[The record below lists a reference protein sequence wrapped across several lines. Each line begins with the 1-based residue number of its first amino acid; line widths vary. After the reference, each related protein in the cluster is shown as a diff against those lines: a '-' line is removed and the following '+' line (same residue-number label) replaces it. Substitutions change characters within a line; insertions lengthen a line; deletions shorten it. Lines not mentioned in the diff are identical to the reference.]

1 MSKSGEKSGTFIK
14 QNSLPEKRN
23 AMTAARS
30 AVAAFLSRG
39 RRRNHHPFCYF
50 TSEYRQFSSSSSLFS
65 HASTRD
71 DEVTTGNVTDAFQ
84 DKTKDVV
91 IVGGGPT
98 GIALHALLSSF
109 DVKNVLL
116 IERYSNGPSK
126 HPKAH
131 FINRRTMEI
140 LRDRNAFGFGEKT
153 TVASRV
159 REEMSDVVNWRHF
172 RYVTGILDE
181 KNEELGSVDHFA
193 TERMEIGETTAST
206 EGVSHFPQHRLM
218 PMLWE
223 NALEKAKKRREN
235 DDDDDDDDAFVRG
248 DEVVRVERVMRSRSE
263 KSSSSSRGG
272 SNNRCR
278 VTLKSG
284 KVFEAKYVVACDGA
298 SSVVARTL
306 NSGGIETKK
315 KGNNKSFPTQ
325 TLGNIHFVSRSLAK
339 RIKEKSNEAM
349 LYFVF
354 NKNIV
359 GVVVAHDL
367 REGEFALQLPYHA
380 PVQDFKE
387 MFTKKKCE
395 MFVRNAIS
403 GGGIDVDDKNG
414 VTVDDIEVLD
424 VKSWTMDATVANVVI
439 DEERAPRIILAGDAM
454 HAFPPAGGFGMNTGI
469 QDAHNLA
476 WKLAIAIQNERDD
489 DALSSSL
496 LNSYANERKKIAS
509 ENKTLSVS
517 NYERV
522 LEIPRALG
530 LEPRAL
536 DALVFASNALPVP
549 QALKSFAFEKILSA
563 GRMQTVLL
571 ENDKKN
577 PLGEYRCEA
586 VKRLCGTSGET
597 LKLKFLNEELGF
609 SYAKGVK
616 ATNPNVLAVGKRIP
630 HCALINADEGG
641 GTISTIDLGGSN
653 SNFECQFFAITSSS
667 VNVDEDALEEAR
679 KMLPKGAALKLVVV
693 SSSSDKKDEKQ
704 PKTTTTTKKK
714 GDNGGDNYAIYTDPS
729 NAAWTS
735 ILEEYNAKNT
745 SRADDVAEVILC
757 RPDAHVAFVGSFAH
771 LPNAARDA
779 TRGHLI
785 VR

>member
-1 MSKSGEKSGTFIK
+1 
-14 QNSLPEKRN
+14 
-23 AMTAARS
+23 MTAARS
-30 AVAAFLSRG
+30 AVVAFLSRG
-39 RRRNHHPFCYF
+39 RRNHPFCYF
-50 TSEYRQFSSSSSLFS
+50 TSEYRRFSSSSSLFA
-65 HASTRD
+65 HVSTRD
-71 DEVTTGNVTDAFQ
+71 DEVTGNVTDAFK

-116 IERYSNGPSK
+116 VERYSNGPSK

-206 EGVSHFPQHRLM
+206 ESVAHFPQHRLM

-263 KSSSSSRGG
+263 KSLSSGRGG
-272 SNNRCR
+272 SNDRCR

-306 NSGGIETKK
+306 NSEGIETKK
-315 KGNNKSFPTQ
+315 KGTNTSFPTQ
-325 TLGNIHFVSRSLAK
+325 TLGNIHFVSHSLAK

-509 ENKTLSVS
+509 ENKKLSVS

-577 PLGEYRCEA
+577 PLGEYRREA

-693 SSSSDKKDEKQ
+693 SSSSDKKDEKE

-714 GDNGGDNYAIYTDPS
+714 GDNGGDNYAIYIDPS

-785 VR
+785 DLIVR

>member
-1 MSKSGEKSGTFIK
+1 
-14 QNSLPEKRN
+14 
-23 AMTAARS
+23 MTAARS

-39 RRRNHHPFCYF
+39 GRRRNHPFCYF
-50 TSEYRQFSSSSSLFS
+50 TSEYRRFSSSSSLFA
-65 HASTRD
+65 HVSTRD
-71 DEVTTGNVTDAFQ
+71 DEVTGNVTDAFK

-116 IERYSNGPSK
+116 VERYSNGPSK

-140 LRDRNAFGFGEKT
+140 LRDRNAFGFGENT
-153 TVASRV
+153 TVAKSV

-206 EGVSHFPQHRLM
+206 ESVAHFPQHRLM

-263 KSSSSSRGG
+263 KSLSSGRGG
-272 SNNRCR
+272 SNDRCR

-306 NSGGIETKK
+306 NSEGIETKK
-315 KGNNKSFPTQ
+315 KGTNTSFPTQ
-325 TLGNIHFVSRSLAK
+325 TLGNIHFVSHSLAK

-577 PLGEYRCEA
+577 PLGEYRREA

-693 SSSSDKKDEKQ
+693 SSSSDKKDEKE

-714 GDNGGDNYAIYTDPS
+714 GDNGGDNYAIYIDPS
-729 NAAWTS
+729 NVAWTS

-757 RPDAHVAFVGSFAH
+757 RPDAHVAFVGSFAR

-785 VR
+785 DLIVR

>member
-1 MSKSGEKSGTFIK
+1 
-14 QNSLPEKRN
+14 
-23 AMTAARS
+23 
-30 AVAAFLSRG
+30 
-39 RRRNHHPFCYF
+39 
-50 TSEYRQFSSSSSLFS
+50 
-65 HASTRD
+65 
-71 DEVTTGNVTDAFQ
+71 
-84 DKTKDVV
+84 
-91 IVGGGPT
+91 
-98 GIALHALLSSF
+98 
-109 DVKNVLL
+109 
-116 IERYSNGPSK
+116 
-126 HPKAH
+126 
-131 FINRRTMEI
+131 
-140 LRDRNAFGFGEKT
+140 
-153 TVASRV
+153 
-159 REEMSDVVNWRHF
+159 
-172 RYVTGILDE
+172 
-181 KNEELGSVDHFA
+181 
-193 TERMEIGETTAST
+193 
-206 EGVSHFPQHRLM
+206 
-218 PMLWE
+218 
-223 NALEKAKKRREN
+223 
-235 DDDDDDDDAFVRG
+235 
-248 DEVVRVERVMRSRSE
+248 
-263 KSSSSSRGG
+263 
-272 SNNRCR
+272 
-278 VTLKSG
+278 
-284 KVFEAKYVVACDGA
+284 
-298 SSVVARTL
+298 
-306 NSGGIETKK
+306 
-315 KGNNKSFPTQ
+315 
-325 TLGNIHFVSRSLAK
+325 
-339 RIKEKSNEAM
+339 
-349 LYFVF
+349 
-354 NKNIV
+354 
-359 GVVVAHDL
+359 
-367 REGEFALQLPYHA
+367 
-380 PVQDFKE
+380 
-387 MFTKKKCE
+387 
-395 MFVRNAIS
+395 
-403 GGGIDVDDKNG
+403 
-414 VTVDDIEVLD
+414 
-424 VKSWTMDATVANVVI
+424 
-439 DEERAPRIILAGDAM
+439 M

-509 ENKTLSVS
+509 ENKTLSVN

-577 PLGEYRCEA
+577 PLGEYRREA

-693 SSSSDKKDEKQ
+693 SSSSDKKDEKE

-714 GDNGGDNYAIYTDPS
+714 GDNGGDNYAIYIDPS

>member
-1 MSKSGEKSGTFIK
+1 
-14 QNSLPEKRN
+14 
-23 AMTAARS
+23 MTAARS
-30 AVAAFLSRG
+30 AVVAFLSRG
-39 RRRNHHPFCYF
+39 RRNHPFCYF
-50 TSEYRQFSSSSSLFS
+50 TSEYRRFSSSSSLFA
-65 HASTRD
+65 HVSTRD
-71 DEVTTGNVTDAFQ
+71 DEVTGNVTDAFK

-116 IERYSNGPSK
+116 VERYSNGPSK

-140 LRDRNAFGFGEKT
+140 LRDRNAFGFGENT
-153 TVASRV
+153 TVAKSV

-206 EGVSHFPQHRLM
+206 ESVAHFPQHRLM

-263 KSSSSSRGG
+263 KSLSSGRGG
-272 SNNRCR
+272 SNDRCR

-306 NSGGIETKK
+306 NSEGIETKK
-315 KGNNKSFPTQ
+315 KGTNTSFPTQ
-325 TLGNIHFVSRSLAK
+325 TLGNIHFVSHSLAK

-509 ENKTLSVS
+509 ENKKLSVS

-577 PLGEYRCEA
+577 PLGEYRREA

-693 SSSSDKKDEKQ
+693 SSSSDKKDEKE

-714 GDNGGDNYAIYTDPS
+714 GDNGGDNYAIYIDPS

-785 VR
+785 DLIVR

>member
-1 MSKSGEKSGTFIK
+1 M
-14 QNSLPEKRN
+14 
-23 AMTAARS
+23 
-30 AVAAFLSRG
+30 
-39 RRRNHHPFCYF
+39 
-50 TSEYRQFSSSSSLFS
+50 SEYGQFSSSSSLFS

-71 DEVTTGNVTDAFQ
+71 DEVTGNVTDAFQ
-84 DKTKDVV
+84 DKTEDVV

-116 IERYSNGPSK
+116 VERYSNGPSK

-206 EGVSHFPQHRLM
+206 EGVAHFPQHRLM

-223 NALEKAKKRREN
+223 NALEKAKKRIREN
-235 DDDDDDDDAFVRG
+235 DDDDDDDDAGFVRG
-248 DEVVRVERVMRSRSE
+248 DEVVRVERVMMSSRSG

-272 SNNRCR
+272 SKNRCR

-306 NSGGIETKK
+306 NSEGIETKK
-315 KGNNKSFPTQ
+315 KGTNTSFLTQ

-509 ENKTLSVS
+509 ENKKLSVS

-577 PLGEYRCEA
+577 PLGEYRREA

-693 SSSSDKKDEKQ
+693 VVSSSSDKKDEKE
-704 PKTTTTTKKK
+704 PKTTTTAKKK
-714 GDNGGDNYAIYTDPS
+714 EDSGGDNYAIYIDPS

-745 SRADDVAEVILC
+745 SGADDVAEVILC

-779 TRGHLI
+779 ARGHLI

>member
-1 MSKSGEKSGTFIK
+1 
-14 QNSLPEKRN
+14 
-23 AMTAARS
+23 MTAARS
-30 AVAAFLSRG
+30 AVVAFLSRG
-39 RRRNHHPFCYF
+39 RRNHPFCYF
-50 TSEYRQFSSSSSLFS
+50 TSEYRRFSSSSSLFS
-65 HASTRD
+65 HHASTRD
-71 DEVTTGNVTDAFQ
+71 DEVILRNVTEDAFQ
-84 DKTKDVV
+84 DVPKDVV

-98 GIALHALLSSF
+98 GIALRALFSSF

-116 IERYSNGPSK
+116 IERYSNGGPSK

-140 LRDRNAFGFGEKT
+140 LRDRNAFGVGEKT

-206 EGVSHFPQHRLM
+206 EGVAHFPQHKLM

-235 DDDDDDDDAFVRG
+235 YDDDDDDDAFVRG
-248 DEVVRVERVMRSRSE
+248 DEVVRVERVMLSSRSV
-263 KSSSSSRGG
+263 KSSGSSRGG
-272 SNNRCR
+272 SKNRCR

-306 NSGGIETKK
+306 NSEGIETKK
-315 KGNNKSFPTQ
+315 KGTNTSFPTQ
-325 TLGNIHFVSRSLAK
+325 TLGNIHFVSHSLAK

-476 WKLAIAIQNERDD
+476 WKLAIAIQNEHDD

-496 LNSYANERKKIAS
+496 LNSYANERKK
-509 ENKTLSVS
+509 
-517 NYERV
+517 
-522 LEIPRALG
+522 
-530 LEPRAL
+530 
-536 DALVFASNALPVP
+536 
-549 QALKSFAFEKILSA
+549 
-563 GRMQTVLL
+563 
-571 ENDKKN
+571 
-577 PLGEYRCEA
+577 
-586 VKRLCGTSGET
+586 
-597 LKLKFLNEELGF
+597 
-609 SYAKGVK
+609 
-616 ATNPNVLAVGKRIP
+616 
-630 HCALINADEGG
+630 
-641 GTISTIDLGGSN
+641 
-653 SNFECQFFAITSSS
+653 
-667 VNVDEDALEEAR
+667 
-679 KMLPKGAALKLVVV
+679 
-693 SSSSDKKDEKQ
+693 
-704 PKTTTTTKKK
+704 
-714 GDNGGDNYAIYTDPS
+714 
-729 NAAWTS
+729 
-735 ILEEYNAKNT
+735 
-745 SRADDVAEVILC
+745 
-757 RPDAHVAFVGSFAH
+757 
-771 LPNAARDA
+771 
-779 TRGHLI
+779 
-785 VR
+785 

>member
-1 MSKSGEKSGTFIK
+1 
-14 QNSLPEKRN
+14 
-23 AMTAARS
+23 
-30 AVAAFLSRG
+30 
-39 RRRNHHPFCYF
+39 
-50 TSEYRQFSSSSSLFS
+50 
-65 HASTRD
+65 
-71 DEVTTGNVTDAFQ
+71 
-84 DKTKDVV
+84 
-91 IVGGGPT
+91 
-98 GIALHALLSSF
+98 
-109 DVKNVLL
+109 
-116 IERYSNGPSK
+116 
-126 HPKAH
+126 
-131 FINRRTMEI
+131 
-140 LRDRNAFGFGEKT
+140 
-153 TVASRV
+153 
-159 REEMSDVVNWRHF
+159 
-172 RYVTGILDE
+172 
-181 KNEELGSVDHFA
+181 
-193 TERMEIGETTAST
+193 
-206 EGVSHFPQHRLM
+206 
-218 PMLWE
+218 
-223 NALEKAKKRREN
+223 
-235 DDDDDDDDAFVRG
+235 
-248 DEVVRVERVMRSRSE
+248 
-263 KSSSSSRGG
+263 
-272 SNNRCR
+272 
-278 VTLKSG
+278 
-284 KVFEAKYVVACDGA
+284 
-298 SSVVARTL
+298 
-306 NSGGIETKK
+306 
-315 KGNNKSFPTQ
+315 
-325 TLGNIHFVSRSLAK
+325 
-339 RIKEKSNEAM
+339 
-349 LYFVF
+349 
-354 NKNIV
+354 
-359 GVVVAHDL
+359 
-367 REGEFALQLPYHA
+367 
-380 PVQDFKE
+380 
-387 MFTKKKCE
+387 
-395 MFVRNAIS
+395 
-403 GGGIDVDDKNG
+403 
-414 VTVDDIEVLD
+414 
-424 VKSWTMDATVANVVI
+424 
-439 DEERAPRIILAGDAM
+439 
-454 HAFPPAGGFGMNTGI
+454 MNTGI

-577 PLGEYRCEA
+577 PLGEYRREA

>member
-1 MSKSGEKSGTFIK
+1 M
-14 QNSLPEKRN
+14 
-23 AMTAARS
+23 
-30 AVAAFLSRG
+30 
-39 RRRNHHPFCYF
+39 
-50 TSEYRQFSSSSSLFS
+50 SEYGQFSSSSSLFS

-71 DEVTTGNVTDAFQ
+71 DEVTGNVTDAFQ
-84 DKTKDVV
+84 DKTEDVV

-116 IERYSNGPSK
+116 VERYSNGPSK

-206 EGVSHFPQHRLM
+206 EGVAHFPQHRLM

-223 NALEKAKKRREN
+223 NALEKAKKRIREN
-235 DDDDDDDDAFVRG
+235 DDDDDDDDAGFVRG
-248 DEVVRVERVMRSRSE
+248 DEVVRVERVMMSSRSG

-272 SNNRCR
+272 SKNRCR

-306 NSGGIETKK
+306 NSEGIETKK
-315 KGNNKSFPTQ
+315 KGTNTSFLTQ

-496 LNSYANERKKIAS
+496 LNSYVKERKKIAS
-509 ENKTLSVS
+509 ENKQLSVN

-536 DALVFASNALPVP
+536 DALVAASNALPVP

-563 GRMQTVLL
+563 GRMQTVFL
-571 ENDKKN
+571 ESDKRN
-577 PLGEYRCEA
+577 PLGKYRREA
-586 VKRLCGTSGET
+586 VKRLCDASGET

-609 SYAKGVK
+609 SYAKGVR

-630 HCALINADEGG
+630 HCALVVNDDGKS
-641 GTISTIDLGGSN
+641 TISTIDLGGSN
-653 SNFECQFFAITSSS
+653 SKSECQFFAITSSS
-667 VNVDEDALEEAR
+667 SVNADEYAALEEAR
-679 KMLPKGAALKLVVV
+679 KVLPKGATLKFARVVA
-693 SSSSDKKDEKQ
+693 SSSDEDKKKKDK
-704 PKTTTTTKKK
+704 
-714 GDNGGDNYAIYTDPS
+714 DDDIYIDPS
-729 NAAWTS
+729 NTAWTA
-735 ILEEYNAKNT
+735 ILEEYNAKNKT
-745 SRADDVAEVILC
+745 RSGAEVILC
-757 RPDAHVAFVGSFAH
+757 RPDAHVAFIGSFKN
-771 LPNAARDA
+771 LPNAARVA
-779 TRGHLI
+779 SRGDL
-785 VR
+785 VL

>member
-1 MSKSGEKSGTFIK
+1 M
-14 QNSLPEKRN
+14 
-23 AMTAARS
+23 
-30 AVAAFLSRG
+30 
-39 RRRNHHPFCYF
+39 
-50 TSEYRQFSSSSSLFS
+50 SEYRQFSSSSSLFS
-65 HASTRD
+65 HVSTRD
-71 DEVTTGNVTDAFQ
+71 DEVTGNVTDAFQ

-193 TERMEIGETTAST
+193 TERMEVGETTAST
-206 EGVSHFPQHRLM
+206 EGVAHFPQHRLM

-395 MFVRNAIS
+395 MFVRNAIC
-403 GGGIDVDDKNG
+403 GGGIDVGDKNG

-489 DALSSSL
+489 ALSSSL

-509 ENKTLSVS
+509 ENKNLSVN

-577 PLGEYRCEA
+577 PLGEYRREA

-653 SNFECQFFAITSSS
+653 SKFECQFFAITSSS

-679 KMLPKGAALKLVVV
+679 KLLPKGATLKLVVV
-693 SSSSDKKDEKQ
+693 SSSSDEKDEKQ

-714 GDNGGDNYAIYTDPS
+714 GDNGGDNYTIYTDPS

>member
-1 MSKSGEKSGTFIK
+1 
-14 QNSLPEKRN
+14 
-23 AMTAARS
+23 MTAARS

-39 RRRNHHPFCYF
+39 GRRRNHPFCYF
-50 TSEYRQFSSSSSLFS
+50 TSECRRQFSSSSSLFS
-65 HASTRD
+65 HHASTRD
-71 DEVTTGNVTDAFQ
+71 DEVILGNVTEDAFQ
-84 DKTKDVV
+84 DVPKDVV

-98 GIALHALLSSF
+98 GIALRALFSSF

-116 IERYSNGPSK
+116 IERYSNGGPSK

-206 EGVSHFPQHRLM
+206 EGVAHFPQHRLM

-235 DDDDDDDDAFVRG
+235 YDDDDDDDAFVRG
-248 DEVVRVERVMRSRSE
+248 DEVVRVERLMLSSRSV

-272 SNNRCR
+272 SKNRCR

-306 NSGGIETKK
+306 NSEGRETKK
-315 KGNNKSFPTQ
+315 KGTNTSFPTQ

-476 WKLAIAIQNERDD
+476 WKLAIAIQNEHDD

-571 ENDKKN
+571 ESDKKN
-577 PLGEYRCEA
+577 PLGEYRREA

-653 SNFECQFFAITSSS
+653 SKFECQFFAITSSS

-693 SSSSDKKDEKQ
+693 SSSSDKKDEKE

-714 GDNGGDNYAIYTDPS
+714 GDNGGDNYAIYIDPS

-757 RPDAHVAFVGSFAH
+757 RPDAHVAFVGSFAR

-785 VR
+785 DLIVR

>member
-1 MSKSGEKSGTFIK
+1 
-14 QNSLPEKRN
+14 
-23 AMTAARS
+23 
-30 AVAAFLSRG
+30 
-39 RRRNHHPFCYF
+39 
-50 TSEYRQFSSSSSLFS
+50 
-65 HASTRD
+65 
-71 DEVTTGNVTDAFQ
+71 
-84 DKTKDVV
+84 
-91 IVGGGPT
+91 
-98 GIALHALLSSF
+98 
-109 DVKNVLL
+109 
-116 IERYSNGPSK
+116 
-126 HPKAH
+126 
-131 FINRRTMEI
+131 
-140 LRDRNAFGFGEKT
+140 
-153 TVASRV
+153 
-159 REEMSDVVNWRHF
+159 
-172 RYVTGILDE
+172 
-181 KNEELGSVDHFA
+181 
-193 TERMEIGETTAST
+193 
-206 EGVSHFPQHRLM
+206 
-218 PMLWE
+218 
-223 NALEKAKKRREN
+223 
-235 DDDDDDDDAFVRG
+235 
-248 DEVVRVERVMRSRSE
+248 
-263 KSSSSSRGG
+263 
-272 SNNRCR
+272 
-278 VTLKSG
+278 
-284 KVFEAKYVVACDGA
+284 
-298 SSVVARTL
+298 VARTL
-306 NSGGIETKK
+306 NSESRETKK
-315 KGNNKSFPTQ
+315 EGTNTSFPTQ

-395 MFVRNAIS
+395 VFVRNAIS
-403 GGGIDVDDKNG
+403 GGGLDVDDKNG

-476 WKLAIAIQNERDD
+476 WKLAIAIQNEHDD

-577 PLGEYRCEA
+577 PLGEYRREA

-693 SSSSDKKDEKQ
+693 SSSSDKKRREGAQNDNNNEEERRQRRRQLRHLHRPIERRVDEHPRGIQ
-704 PKTTTTTKKK
+704 RQEHIESRRRRRSHSLSPRCARRLRRQFCAPAERRARRHQRAFNRFNSQVEIII
-714 GDNGGDNYAIYTDPS
+714 GI
-729 NAAWTS
+729 
-735 ILEEYNAKNT
+735 EYYVLN
-745 SRADDVAEVILC
+745 
-757 RPDAHVAFVGSFAH
+757 
-771 LPNAARDA
+771 
-779 TRGHLI
+779 
-785 VR
+785 

>member
-1 MSKSGEKSGTFIK
+1 
-14 QNSLPEKRN
+14 
-23 AMTAARS
+23 MTAARS
-30 AVAAFLSRG
+30 AVVAFLSRG
-39 RRRNHHPFCYF
+39 RRNHPFCYF
-50 TSEYRQFSSSSSLFS
+50 TSEYRRFSSSSSLFA
-65 HASTRD
+65 HVSTRD
-71 DEVTTGNVTDAFQ
+71 DEVTGNVTDAFK

-116 IERYSNGPSK
+116 VERYSNGPSK

-206 EGVSHFPQHRLM
+206 ESVAHFPQHRLM

-263 KSSSSSRGG
+263 KSSSSGRGG
-272 SNNRCR
+272 SNDRCR

-306 NSGGIETKK
+306 NSEGIETKK
-315 KGNNKSFPTQ
+315 KGTNTSFPTQ
-325 TLGNIHFVSRSLAK
+325 TLGNIHFVSHSLAK

-509 ENKTLSVS
+509 ENKKLSMS

-577 PLGEYRCEA
+577 PLGEYRREA

-693 SSSSDKKDEKQ
+693 SSSSDKKDEKE

-714 GDNGGDNYAIYTDPS
+714 GDNGGDNYAIYIDPS
-729 NAAWTS
+729 NVAWTS

-785 VR
+785 DLIVR

>member
-1 MSKSGEKSGTFIK
+1 M
-14 QNSLPEKRN
+14 
-23 AMTAARS
+23 
-30 AVAAFLSRG
+30 
-39 RRRNHHPFCYF
+39 
-50 TSEYRQFSSSSSLFS
+50 SEYRQFSSSSSLFS

-193 TERMEIGETTAST
+193 TERMEVGETTAST
-206 EGVSHFPQHRLM
+206 EGVAHFPQHRLM

-395 MFVRNAIS
+395 MFVRNAIC
-403 GGGIDVDDKNG
+403 GGGIDVGDKNG
-414 VTVDDIEVLD
+414 VTLDDIEVLD

-577 PLGEYRCEA
+577 PLGEYRREA

-616 ATNPNVLAVGKRIP
+616 ATNPNVLA
-630 HCALINADEGG
+630 
-641 GTISTIDLGGSN
+641 T
-653 SNFECQFFAITSSS
+653 
-667 VNVDEDALEEAR
+667 
-679 KMLPKGAALKLVVV
+679 KMLWKKLEKCYLKAL
-693 SSSSDKKDEKQ
+693 
-704 PKTTTTTKKK
+704 
-714 GDNGGDNYAIYTDPS
+714 
-729 NAAWTS
+729 
-735 ILEEYNAKNT
+735 
-745 SRADDVAEVILC
+745 
-757 RPDAHVAFVGSFAH
+757 H
-771 LPNAARDA
+771 
-779 TRGHLI
+779 
-785 VR
+785 

>member
-14 QNSLPEKRN
+14 QNSPPEKRN

-50 TSEYRQFSSSSSLFS
+50 MSEYRQFSSSSSLFS

-193 TERMEIGETTAST
+193 TERMEVGETTAST
-206 EGVSHFPQHRLM
+206 EGVAHFPQHRLM

-395 MFVRNAIS
+395 MFVRNAIC
-403 GGGIDVDDKNG
+403 GGGIDVGDKNG

-577 PLGEYRCEA
+577 PLGEYRREA

-714 GDNGGDNYAIYTDPS
+714 GDNGGDNYAIYIDPS

>member
-1 MSKSGEKSGTFIK
+1 M
-14 QNSLPEKRN
+14 
-23 AMTAARS
+23 
-30 AVAAFLSRG
+30 
-39 RRRNHHPFCYF
+39 
-50 TSEYRQFSSSSSLFS
+50 SEYRQFSSSSLFS
-65 HASTRD
+65 YTSTRVN
-71 DEVTTGNVTDAFQ
+71 DEQVTGNDTGDDAF
-84 DKTKDVV
+84 KDVV

-109 DVKNVLL
+109 NLKNVLL
-116 IERYSNGPSK
+116 VERYSNGPSK

-153 TVASRV
+153 TSVASRV
-159 REEMSDVVNWRHF
+159 REEMSDTVNWRHF

-206 EGVSHFPQHRLM
+206 EGVAHFPQHRLM

-223 NALEKAKKRREN
+223 NASEKAKKRREN
-235 DDDDDDDDAFVRG
+235 DDDDDDEAFVRG
-248 DEVVRVERVMRSRSE
+248 DEVVRVERVVSSRSE
-263 KSSSSSRGG
+263 KSSSSSHGG
-272 SNNRCR
+272 SKNRCR

-315 KGNNKSFPTQ
+315 KGNKSFPTQ

-476 WKLAIAIQNERDD
+476 WKLAIAIQNEHD
-489 DALSSSL
+489 DAFSSSL
-496 LNSYANERKKIAS
+496 LNSYANERRKIAS
-509 ENKTLSVS
+509 ENKTLSVK

-577 PLGEYRCEA
+577 PLGEYRREA

-653 SNFECQFFAITSSS
+653 SKFECQFFAITSSS
-667 VNVDEDALEEAR
+667 VNVDEAALEEAR
-679 KMLPKGAALKLVVV
+679 KLLPKGATLKLVVVVV
-693 SSSSDKKDEKQ
+693 SSSSDEKDEKQ
-704 PKTTTTTKKK
+704 PKTTTTAKKK
-714 GDNGGDNYAIYTDPS
+714 GDSGGDNYAIHIDPS